1 MVNDKRDT
9 CVQFSVGGTK
19 MKRIGYKHTV
29 AASFTAFVVQA
40 VVNNFAPLLFLT
52 FQAQYGIELS
62 KITVLIT
69 ANFFIQIFVDLTAV
83 LFVDRIGYRASTV
96 LAHAMCAT
104 GLIFM
109 TILPEILPS
118 AFAGLLVSVFCYAV
132 GAGLLDITINP
143 IVNSCPSTNSNQL
156 LCLLH
161 SFYCWGSVAAVG
173 ISTLFFAL
181 FSTDNWKIMSLIWAI
196 LPIVNAVM
204 FARVPIAPVVGEDE
218 EKLSIKDM
226 LKTKAFW
233 IFMVLILCAG
243 SSEQAV
249 SQWASTF
256 AEKALGLTKTVGDL
270 AGPMLFSIL
279 MGVSRFMYGKFG
291 NRINLDS
298 MMLLSG
304 CVCTASY
311 FLISLTSSPILGLV
325 GVAVC
330 GLSAGILWPGTIGK
344 MSSALHGGG
353 LLEVIVSPIVEACPT
368 DNKEKMMSLLHSFY
382 CWGSVAVVGISTL
395 YFSIFT
401 TANWKYLALIWAV
414 VPIVNALNFIRVPI
428 APLIEEGEKGLS
440 FKQLLGN
447 RMFWIFMLL
456 ILCSGASEQAVSQW
470 ASTFAEKGLGVS
482 KTVGDLAG
490 PMLFSV
496 LMGVS
501 RVIYGKFGDKIDLD
515 GMMIFSGALCM
526 ASYLLIALSSSAV
539 LGLVGVAMCGFSVG
553 IMWPG
558 TFSKASAGI
567 KGGGTAMFALLAL
580 GGDLGCSSGPTFAGM
595 MASAFGDDLKK
606 GILCAIFFPA
616 LLTVLTIFTK
626 RRKAKN

>member
-1 MVNDKRDT
+1 
-9 CVQFSVGGTK
+9 

-118 AFAGLLVSVFCYAV
+118 AFAGLLISVFCYAV

-181 FSTDNWKIMSLIWAI
+181 FSTDNWKIMSLVWAI

-256 AEKALGLTKTVGDL
+256 AEKALGL
-270 AGPMLFSIL
+270 
-279 MGVSRFMYGKFG
+279 
-291 NRINLDS
+291 
-298 MMLLSG
+298 
-304 CVCTASY
+304 
-311 FLISLTSSPILGLV
+311 V

-353 LLEVIVSPIVEACPT
+353 
-368 DNKEKMMSLLHSFY
+368 
-382 CWGSVAVVGISTL
+382 
-395 YFSIFT
+395 
-401 TANWKYLALIWAV
+401 TAMYA
-414 VPIVNALNFIRVPI
+414 
-428 APLIEEGEKGLS
+428 
-440 FKQLLGN
+440 
-447 RMFWIFMLL
+447 
-456 ILCSGASEQAVSQW
+456 ILC
-470 ASTFAEKGLGVS
+470 
-482 KTVGDLAG
+482 
-490 PMLFSV
+490 
-496 LMGVS
+496 
-501 RVIYGKFGDKIDLD
+501 
-515 GMMIFSGALCM
+515 
-526 ASYLLIALSSSAV
+526 
-539 LGLVGVAMCGFSVG
+539 
-553 IMWPG
+553 
-558 TFSKASAGI
+558 
-567 KGGGTAMFALLAL
+567 L
-580 GGDLGCSSGPTFAGM
+580 GGDIGCSAGPTFAGM
-595 MASAFGDDLKK
+595 MASFFGDDLKK
-606 GILCAIFFPA
+606 GILCAVIFP
-616 LLTVLTIFTK
+616 LTLSVIMLVREFIIPR
-626 RRKAKN
+626 RRKKAAS